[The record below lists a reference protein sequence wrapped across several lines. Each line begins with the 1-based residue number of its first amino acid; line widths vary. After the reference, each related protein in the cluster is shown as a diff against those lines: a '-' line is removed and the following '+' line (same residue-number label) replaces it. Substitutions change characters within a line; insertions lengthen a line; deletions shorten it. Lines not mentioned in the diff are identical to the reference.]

1 MDDEQYYHDTNTTR
15 APSKPKVNFQHRK
28 IWQGR
33 EDADMLLEKQLR
45 WNATKE
51 NNSGIDDDQE

>member
-15 APSKPKVNFQHRK
+15 APSKPKVNFQHKK

-33 EDADMLLEKQLR
+33 EDADMLQEKQSS
-45 WNATKE
+45 WHANP
-51 NNSGIDDDQE
+51 NSTDDFGDEQ